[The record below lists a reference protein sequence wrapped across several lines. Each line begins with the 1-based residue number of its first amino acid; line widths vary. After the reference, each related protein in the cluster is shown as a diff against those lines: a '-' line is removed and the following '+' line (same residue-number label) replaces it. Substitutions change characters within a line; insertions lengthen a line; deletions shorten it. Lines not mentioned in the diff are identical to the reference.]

1 MKRFADARVAA
12 IFAAYPSATR
22 KKLLALRQLIF
33 DVAASTVCVGELEET
48 VKWGQPSYLTAATKS
63 GSTIRIDGV
72 KSSEGRC
79 AVYFNCQTSLVET
92 FKELYRDKLRLEGR
106 RAIALEAE
114 ERLPVEELRH
124 CIALAL
130 TYHLDKRRSKP
141 RR

>member
-1 MKRFADARVAA
+1 MKRFADPRVAA
-12 IFAAYPSATR
+12 IFAAYPPATR

-33 DVAASTVCVGELEET
+33 DVAANTDGVGELEET

-72 KSSEGRC
+72 KNSEGRC
-79 AVYFNCQTSLVET
+79 TVYFNCQTSLIET
-92 FKELYRDKLRLEGR
+92 FKELYRDTLRFEGR
-106 RAIALEAE
+106 RAIILDAADN
-114 ERLPVEELRH
+114 LPTEELRH

-130 TYHLDKRRSKP
+130 TYHLDKRRAKP

>member
-22 KKLLALRQLIF
+22 RKLLALRQLIF
-33 DVAASTVCVGELEET
+33 DVAASTDGVGALEET

-72 KSSEGRC
+72 KNSEGRC
-79 AVYFNCQTSLVET
+79 ALYFNCQTSLVET
-92 FKELYRDKLRLEGR
+92 FKELYRGKLRLEGR
-106 RAIALEAE
+106 RAIVLEAE
-114 ERLPVEELRH
+114 GRLPIEELRH